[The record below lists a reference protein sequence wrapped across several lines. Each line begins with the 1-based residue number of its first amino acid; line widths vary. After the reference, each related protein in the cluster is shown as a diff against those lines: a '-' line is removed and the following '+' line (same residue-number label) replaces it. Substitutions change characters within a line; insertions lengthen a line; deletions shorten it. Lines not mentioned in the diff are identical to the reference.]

1 MNWRLVAALFGDC
14 ASCQVPRGL
23 WFNFKTCFGS
33 TFCVYANIVMFC
45 AMKARKIPGE
55 RAASPSSEFK
65 RTSPSDLGA
74 FVASGL
80 PNIVK
85 SHLSSVV
92 TLLTWV

>member
-1 MNWRLVAALFGDC
+1 MNWRLAAALFGDR
-14 ASCQVPRGL
+14 ASCQAPCGL
-23 WFNFKTCFGS
+23 RFNFKTCFGS
-33 TFCVYANIVMFC
+33 TFRVYANTEMFC

-55 RAASPSSEFK
+55 TAASPSSEYK
-65 RTSPSDLGA
+65 RTSPSDVGA

-92 TLLTWV
+92 TLLT